1 MEEIVYSN
9 IQTKG
14 ACCWILTF
22 EPAPLFDTSGCTV
35 SGFHRDYPGSP
46 YVYWDILQQCF
57 TNQKCCLIMFHNQ
70 LLGSQ
75 CNVFDELVQDGG
87 LVLVDSFFV

>member
-46 YVYWDILQQCF
+46 YLYWDILQQCF
-57 TNQKCCLIMFHNQ
+57 TNQTDAENAMSSLNSGAQ
-70 LLGSQ
+70 AQ
-75 CNVFDELVQDGG
+75 CPGIGAGG
-87 LVLVDSFFV
+87 WVEPGPDTCP